1 MTLVMSSS
9 QERMTVHDV
18 IVVGTGPA
26 GAVLAYLLA
35 KRGLDV
41 LILERATLPRY
52 KSCGGGVTW
61 KAMQN
66 LPFDASAVFEQK
78 AVGGVVTYAG
88 QQLLKVEVGWPV
100 AWLVMRDR
108 FDHYL
113 VQQAVLAG
121 AHLMEGISVVSVE
134 ERGDRVGVI
143 TTKGELQAQLLA
155 GADGVNSIVA
165 RSVGL
170 IPDREVGVAVEAE
183 LAVSP
188 ASLEAQGAYATFDFG
203 ALPGGYG
210 WIFPKRDHLS
220 VGVFKAIPGKAIGLK
235 KALEKF
241 IASEAVLLDPKILHL
256 QGHQIP
262 LGGRTRTLHKG
273 RVLLVGDAANLA
285 DPWMGEGISY
295 AVVSARIA
303 AEHMYYALESKEI
316 DLSGY
321 TRLIN
326 ASITPQLLS
335 ARLFAKAVYALPEVC
350 SDLLSKSPF
359 MQQMVFDVIRG
370 DRTFIEMTTALLLGM
385 PRIVVETLFKH
396 EQRKMQMADG

>member
-1 MTLVMSSS
+1 M
-9 QERMTVHDV
+9 HDV

-52 KSCGGGVTW
+52 KTCGGGVTW
-61 KAMQN
+61 KAIQN
-66 LPFDASAVFEQK
+66 LPFDVSAVFEHK

-88 QQLLKVEVGWPV
+88 QQLLKAEVGWPV
-100 AWLVMRDR
+100 AWLVMRDQ
-108 FDHYL
+108 FDYYL
-113 VQQAVLAG
+113 VQQAIHVG
-121 AHLMEGISVVSVE
+121 AKLMEGISVVNIVDK
-134 ERGDRVGVI
+134 GDKVVV
-143 TTKGELQAQLLA
+143 TTNKGELSALLVA
-155 GADGVNSIVA
+155 GADGVNSVVA

-170 IPDREVGVAVEAE
+170 MPEREVGVAVEAE

-235 KALEKF
+235 RSLEKF

-262 LGGRTRTLHKG
+262 LGGKTRTLHKG

-295 AVVSARIA
+295 AVVSARLA
-303 AEHMYYALESKEI
+303 AEQMFYALARNEI

-321 TRLIN
+321 THLIN

-335 ARLFAKAVYALPEVC
+335 ARLFAKVVYALPEMC

-359 MQQMVFDVIRG
+359 MQRMIFDVIRG
-370 DRTFIEMTTALLLGM
+370 DRTFKEMTSALLLGM
-385 PRIVVETLFKH
+385 PRIVVDTIFKP
-396 EQRKMQMADG
+396 EQAKLQMADG

>member
-1 MTLVMSSS
+1 M
-9 QERMTVHDV
+9 HDV

-26 GAVLAYLLA
+26 GSVLAYLLA

-66 LPFDASAVFEQK
+66 LPFDASAVFEHK
-78 AVGGVVTYAG
+78 AVGGIVTFAG

-113 VQQAVLAG
+113 VQQAVNVG
-121 AHLMEGISVVSVE
+121 ARLMEGLSVVSVE
-134 ERGDRVGVI
+134 DRGDRVVVI
-143 TTKGELQAQLLA
+143 TNQGELESQLLA

-170 IPDREVGVAVEAE
+170 LTNREVGVALEAE
-183 LAVSP
+183 LAVAPS
-188 ASLEAQGAYATFDFG
+188 SLEAQGAYATFDFG

-220 VGVFKAIPGKAIGLK
+220 VGMFKAIPGKAIGLK

-241 IASEAVLLDPKILHL
+241 IASEAVLLNPRILHL

-262 LGGRTRTLHKG
+262 LGGRAQTLHKG

-295 AVVSARIA
+295 AVVSARLA
-303 AEHMYYALESKEI
+303 AETMFYALASTDI

-321 TRLIN
+321 TALIN

-335 ARLFAKAVYALPEVC
+335 ARLFAKVVYALPGMC

-370 DRTFIEMTTALLLGM
+370 DRSFREMTSALVLGM
-385 PRIVVETLFKH
+385 PRIVIETLFKH
-396 EQRKMQMADG
+396 EQTITQAADA

>member
-1 MTLVMSSS
+1 M
-9 QERMTVHDV
+9 HDV

-61 KAMQN
+61 KAIQN
-66 LPFDASAVFEQK
+66 LPFDVSAVFEHK

-88 QQLLKVEVGWPV
+88 QQLLKVEVGWPI

-113 VQQAVLAG
+113 VQQAVRAG
-121 AHLMEGISVVSVE
+121 AKLVEGIRVVNVE
-134 ERGDRVGVI
+134 DKGDRVVVT
-143 TTKGELQAQLLA
+143 TTKGELAAQLLA

-170 IPDREVGVAVEAE
+170 LPEREVGVAVEAE

-188 ASLEAQGAYATFDFG
+188 ASLESQGAYATFDFG
-203 ALPGGYG
+203 VITGGYG

-220 VGVFKAIPGKAIGLK
+220 VGVFKAIPGKAVGLK
-235 KALEKF
+235 RALEKF
-241 IASEAVLLDPKILHL
+241 IASEAVLLDPRILHL

-262 LGGRTRTLHKG
+262 LGGRTTILHKG

-303 AEHMYYALESKEI
+303 AEQMYYALESRQI

-321 TRLIN
+321 TKLIN

-335 ARLFAKAVYALPEVC
+335 ARMFAKVVYALPEMC

-359 MQQMVFDVIRG
+359 MQQMVFDVLRG
-370 DRTFIEMTTALLLGM
+370 DRTFKQMTAGLFLGV
-385 PRIVVETLFKH
+385 PRIVIESLFKH
-396 EQRKMQMADG
+396 EQPKIQMADR

>member
-1 MTLVMSSS
+1 M
-9 QERMTVHDV
+9 HDV

-78 AVGGVVTYAG
+78 AVGGIVTYAG

-113 VQQAVLAG
+113 VQQAVGAG
-121 AHLMEGISVVSVE
+121 AHLLEGISVVDVE
-134 ERGDRVGVI
+134 DRGDKVVVV
-143 TTKGELQAQLLA
+143 TNQGELEAHLLA

-170 IPDREVGVAVEAE
+170 LTDREVGVALEAE
-183 LAVSP
+183 LAVAP

-220 VGVFKAIPGKAIGLK
+220 VGIFKAIPGRAIGLK

-241 IASEAVLLDPKILHL
+241 IASEAVLLDPRILHL

-262 LGGRTRTLHKG
+262 LGGRPQTLHKG

-295 AVVSARIA
+295 AVVSARLA
-303 AEHMYYALESKEI
+303 AEQMYEVLMRRAS

-321 TRLIN
+321 TELIN
-326 ASITPQLLS
+326 ASITPQLLT
-335 ARLFAKAVYALPEVC
+335 ARLFAKAVYALPELC

-370 DRTFIEMTTALLLGM
+370 DRSFKEMTTALVLGM
-385 PRIVVETLFKH
+385 PRIIIESLFKH
-396 EQRKMQMADG
+396 EQVVPQAADA

>member
-1 MTLVMSSS
+1 
-9 QERMTVHDV
+9 VHDV

-52 KSCGGGVTW
+52 KTCGGGVTW

-66 LPFDASAVFEQK
+66 LPFDASPVFENK
-78 AVGGVVTYAG
+78 AVGGIVTYAG
-88 QQLLKVEVGWPV
+88 QQLLKVEVGWPI
-100 AWLVMRDR
+100 AWLVMRDS

-113 VQQAVLAG
+113 VQQAVQAG
-121 AHLMEGISVVSVE
+121 ARLMEGISVIRVE
-134 ERGDRVGVI
+134 ERGDRVVVS
-143 TTKGELQAQLLA
+143 TTQGELQAQLLA

-170 IPDREVGVAVEAE
+170 MPDREVGVAVEAE
-183 LAVSP
+183 VAVSP
-188 ASLEAQGAYATFDFG
+188 ASLEAQGGYATFDFG

-220 VGVFKAIPGKAIGLK
+220 VGVFKAIPGKAIGLR

-241 IASEAVLLDPKILHL
+241 IASEAVLLDPRILHL

-262 LGGRTRTLHKG
+262 LGGRKQILHKG

-303 AEHMYYALESKEI
+303 AEQMYNALNSEEI

-321 TRLIN
+321 TTLIN

-335 ARLFAKAVYALPEVC
+335 ARLFSKVVYSLPEIC
-350 SDLLSKSPF
+350 SDLLSKSPL
-359 MQQMVFDVIRG
+359 MQQAVFEGLRG
-370 DRTFIEMTTALLLGM
+370 NRTITEMTTALLLGM
-385 PRIVVETLFKH
+385 PRIVVEALIKP
-396 EQRKMQMADG
+396 ERPKMQMADS

>member
-1 MTLVMSSS
+1 M
-9 QERMTVHDV
+9 
-18 IVVGTGPA
+18 
-26 GAVLAYLLA
+26 
-35 KRGLDV
+35 
-41 LILERATLPRY
+41 ILERATLPRY

-66 LPFDASAVFEQK
+66 LPFDACAVFEHK
-78 AVGGVVTYAG
+78 AVGGIVTYAG

-108 FDHYL
+108 FDYYL
-113 VQQAVLAG
+113 VQQAVSAG
-121 AHLMEGISVVSVE
+121 ARLLQGISVTKVE
-134 ERGDRVGVI
+134 DRGDRVVVN
-143 TTKGELQAQLLA
+143 TNQGELQAQLLA

-165 RSVGL
+165 RSLGL
-170 IPDREVGVAVEAE
+170 LPDREVGVALEAE
-183 LAVSP
+183 LAVAP
-188 ASLEAQGAYATFDFG
+188 VSLETQGAYATFDFG

-220 VGVFKAIPGKAIGLK
+220 VGVFKAIPGSAIGLK

-241 IASEAVLLDPKILHL
+241 IASEAVLFDPRILHL

-262 LGGRTRTLHKG
+262 LGGRIQTLHKG

-295 AVVSARIA
+295 AVVSARLA
-303 AEHMYYALESKEI
+303 AEQMYAALQSCEF

-321 TRLIN
+321 TNLIN

-335 ARLFAKAVYALPEVC
+335 ARLFARVVYALPEMC

-370 DRTFIEMTTALLLGM
+370 DRSFKEMTNALFLGV
-385 PRIVVETLFKH
+385 PRIVLETLFRH
-396 EQRKMQMADG
+396 EPVNAHTAEA

>member
-1 MTLVMSSS
+1 
-9 QERMTVHDV
+9 VHDV

-41 LILERATLPRY
+41 LILERAKLPRY

-61 KAMQN
+61 KAIQN
-66 LPFDASAVFEQK
+66 LPFDVNAVLETK
-78 AVGGVVTYAG
+78 AVGGVVTFAG
-88 QQLLKVEVGWPV
+88 QQLLKVELGWPV

-113 VQQAVLAG
+113 VQQALQVG
-121 AHLMEGISVVSVE
+121 ARLVEGISVTKVE
-134 ERGDRVGVI
+134 DRGNHVVV
-143 TTKGELQAQLLA
+143 TTSKGEFQAQFVA

-170 IPDREVGVAVEAE
+170 MPHREVGVAVEAE
-183 LAVSP
+183 LAVP
-188 ASLEAQGAYATFDFG
+188 AASLEAQGAYATFDFG

-220 VGVFKAIPGKAIGLK
+220 VGVFKAIPGKAVGLK
-235 KALEKF
+235 RALEKF
-241 IASEAVLLDPKILHL
+241 IASETVLLDPTILHI

-262 LGGRTRTLHKG
+262 LGGRTRILHKG

-295 AVVSARIA
+295 AVVSARLA
-303 AEHMYYALESKEI
+303 AEQMYYALENKQI

-321 TRLIN
+321 TELIN

-335 ARLFAKAVYALPEVC
+335 ARLFARVVYSLPEMC
-350 SDLLSKSPF
+350 SDLLSRSPF
-359 MQQMVFDVIRG
+359 MQRMVFDVIRG
-370 DRTFIEMTTALLLGM
+370 DRTFKEMTTALILGM

-396 EQRKMQMADG
+396 EAAQVQVADA

>member
-1 MTLVMSSS
+1 
-9 QERMTVHDV
+9 
-18 IVVGTGPA
+18 
-26 GAVLAYLLA
+26 
-35 KRGLDV
+35 V

-52 KSCGGGVTW
+52 KTCGGGVTW

-66 LPFDASAVFEQK
+66 LPFDASSVFEQK
-78 AVGGVVTYAG
+78 ALGGVVTYAG

-113 VQQAVLAG
+113 VQQAVQVG
-121 AHLMEGISVVSVE
+121 ARLVEGISVLDVE
-134 ERGDRVGVI
+134 DRADRVVV
-143 TTKGELQAQLLA
+143 TTTEGELQAQLLA

-165 RSVGL
+165 KSVGL
-170 IPDREVGVAVEAE
+170 LPDREVGVAVEAE
-183 LAVSP
+183 LGVSP
-188 ASLEAQGAYATFDFG
+188 VSLEAQGTYATFDFG

-220 VGVFKAIPGKAIGLK
+220 VGIFKAIPGKAINLK

-241 IASEAVLLDPKILHL
+241 IASEAVLLDPRILHL

-262 LGGRTRTLHKG
+262 LGGRKQTLHKG

-295 AVVSARIA
+295 AVVSARLA
-303 AEHMYYALESKEI
+303 AEQMFNALGSNQI

-321 TRLIN
+321 TNLIN

-335 ARLFAKAVYALPEVC
+335 ARLFAKAIYSLPELC
-350 SDLLSKSPF
+350 SDLISRSPY
-359 MQQMVFDVIRG
+359 MQQMVFGVIRG

-385 PRIVVETLFKH
+385 PRIVVESLFKH
-396 EQRKMQMADG
+396 EQPKMQMADG

>member
-1 MTLVMSSS
+1 MS
-9 QERMTVHDV
+9 VHDV

-26 GAVLAYLLA
+26 GSVLAYLLA

-52 KSCGGGVTW
+52 KTCGGGVTW

-113 VQQAVLAG
+113 VQQAVQVG
-121 AHLMEGISVVSVE
+121 ARLVEGISVLNVE
-134 ERGDRVGVI
+134 ERADRVVV
-143 TTKGELQAQLLA
+143 TTTQGELQAQLLA

-165 RSVGL
+165 QSVGL
-170 IPDREVGVAVEAE
+170 LPDREVGVAVEAE

-188 ASLEAQGAYATFDFG
+188 ASLDAQGAYATFDFG

-210 WIFPKRDHLS
+210 WIFPKRYHLS
-220 VGVFKAIPGKAIGLK
+220 VGIFKALPGKASGLK
-235 KALEKF
+235 RSLEKF
-241 IASEAVLLDPKILHL
+241 IASEAVLLDPRILHL

-262 LGGRTRTLHKG
+262 LGGREQTLHKG

-295 AVVSARIA
+295 AVVSARLA
-303 AEHMYYALESKEI
+303 AEQMFIALERQEF

-321 TRLIN
+321 TELIN
-326 ASITPQLLS
+326 ASITPQLLT
-335 ARLFAKAVYALPEVC
+335 ARLFAKAVYSLPEMC
-350 SDLLSKSPF
+350 SDLISKSPF
-359 MQQMVFDVIRG
+359 MQQIIFDAIRG
-370 DRTFIEMTTALLLGM
+370 DRTFKEMTTALVLGM
-385 PRIVVETLFKH
+385 PRILVETLFKH
-396 EQRKMQMADG
+396 EQPKMQMADG

>member
-1 MTLVMSSS
+1 MY
-9 QERMTVHDV
+9 DV

-66 LPFDASAVFEQK
+66 LPFDASAVFENK
-78 AVGGVVTYAG
+78 AVGGIVTYAG

-113 VQQAVLAG
+113 VQQAVSAG
-121 AHLMEGISVVSVE
+121 AHLVEGISVISVE
-134 ERGDRVGVI
+134 DKGDRVIVV
-143 TTKGELQAQLLA
+143 TNQGELQAQLLA

-165 RSVGL
+165 HSVGL
-170 IPDREVGVAVEAE
+170 LPHREVGVALEAE
-183 LAVSP
+183 LHVAP
-188 ASLEAQGAYATFDFG
+188 TSLEIQGSYATFDFG
-203 ALPGGYG
+203 ALSGGYG

-241 IASEAVLLDPKILHL
+241 IASEAVLLDPRILHL
-256 QGHQIP
+256 QGHPIP
-262 LGGRTRTLHKG
+262 LGGRTQTLHKG

-295 AVVSARIA
+295 AVVSARLA
-303 AEHMYYALESKEI
+303 AEQMYYALQSGEI

-321 TRLIN
+321 TQLIN

-335 ARLFAKAVYALPEVC
+335 ARLFAKAVYSLPELC
-350 SDLLSKSPF
+350 SELLSKSPF

-370 DRTFIEMTTALLLGM
+370 DRSFKEMTTALLLGL

-396 EQRKMQMADG
+396 EEVLSQTADA

>member
-1 MTLVMSSS
+1 
-9 QERMTVHDV
+9 VHDV

-35 KRGLDV
+35 RRGLDV

-66 LPFDASAVFEQK
+66 LPFDASAVFEHK
-78 AVGGVVTYAG
+78 AVGGIVTYAG

-108 FDHYL
+108 FDHFL
-113 VQQAVLAG
+113 VQQAISAG
-121 AHLMEGISVVSVE
+121 ARLLEGVSVVNVQD
-134 ERGDRVGVI
+134 RGDKVVVV
-143 TTKGELQAQLLA
+143 TNQGELEAQLLA

-170 IPDREVGVAVEAE
+170 MTNREVGVALEAE
-183 LAVSP
+183 LAVAT
-188 ASLEAQGAYATFDFG
+188 ASLETQGAYATFDFG

-220 VGVFKAIPGKAIGLK
+220 VGVFKAIPGRAIGLK

-241 IASEAVLLDPKILHL
+241 IASEAVLLDPRILHL

-262 LGGRTRTLHKG
+262 LGGRVQTLHKG

-295 AVVSARIA
+295 AVVSARLA
-303 AEHMYYALESKEI
+303 AEQMFAVLMRKEI

-321 TRLIN
+321 TDLIN

-335 ARLFAKAVYALPEVC
+335 ARLFAKAVYALPELC

-370 DRTFIEMTTALLLGM
+370 DRSFKEMTTALVLGM
-385 PRIVVETLFKH
+385 PRIIIETLFKQEH
-396 EQRKMQMADG
+396 VVAQAADA

>member
-1 MTLVMSSS
+1 
-9 QERMTVHDV
+9 VHDV

-41 LILERATLPRY
+41 LILERAKLPRY
-52 KSCGGGVTW
+52 KTCGGGLTW
-61 KAMQN
+61 KALQN
-66 LPFDASAVFEQK
+66 LPFDVSAVFEHK
-78 AVGGVVTYAG
+78 AVGGVLTYAG
-88 QQLLKVEVGWPV
+88 QQLLKVEIGWPV

-113 VQQAVLAG
+113 VQQAIKAG
-121 AHLMEGISVVSVE
+121 ARLIEGISVSNVE
-134 ERGDRVGVI
+134 DKGDRVVV
-143 TTKGELQAQLLA
+143 TTNKGELHAQLLA

-165 RSVGL
+165 RSMGL

-183 LAVSP
+183 LAVAP
-188 ASLEAQGAYATFDFG
+188 ASLEAQAAFATFDFG

-220 VGVFKAIPGKAIGLK
+220 VGVFRAIPGKATGLK

-241 IASEAVLLDPKILHL
+241 IASEAVLLDPRILHL

-262 LGGRTRTLHKG
+262 LGGRKQELHKG

-295 AVVSARIA
+295 AIVSARLA
-303 AEHMYYALESKEI
+303 AEQMFAALESRRF

-321 TRLIN
+321 TALIN

-335 ARLFAKAVYALPEVC
+335 ARLFARAVYALPDVC
-350 SDLLSKSPF
+350 SDLLSKSPT
-359 MQQMVFDVIRG
+359 MQEMVFDVIRG
-370 DRTFIEMTTALLLGM
+370 GLTFRQLTTGLLLGM
-385 PRIVVETLFKH
+385 PRIVVESLFKH
-396 EQRKMQMADG
+396 ELPNLQAADG

>member
-1 MTLVMSSS
+1 M
-9 QERMTVHDV
+9 
-18 IVVGTGPA
+18 
-26 GAVLAYLLA
+26 LAYLLA

-41 LILERATLPRY
+41 LIVERETLPRY
-52 KSCGGGVTW
+52 KTCGGGLTW
-61 KAMQN
+61 KAIQN
-66 LPFDASAVFEQK
+66 LPFDVNAVLEHK
-78 AVGGVVTYAG
+78 AVGGVVTFAG
-88 QQLLKVEVGWPV
+88 QQLLKVEMGWPV

-113 VQQAVLAG
+113 VQQAVQAG
-121 AHLMEGISVVSVE
+121 AKLVEGVSVSKVE
-134 ERGDRVGVI
+134 QRSDRVVVI
-143 TTKGELQAQLLA
+143 TTQGELQAQLLA

-170 IPDREVGVAVEAE
+170 MPNRDVGVALEAE
-183 LAVSP
+183 LAVP
-188 ASLEAQGAYATFDFG
+188 GASLEAQGGYATFDFG

-220 VGVFKAIPGKAIGLK
+220 VGVFKAVPGKAGGLR

-241 IASEAVLLDPKILHL
+241 IASEAVLLDPQILHL

-262 LGGRTRTLHKG
+262 LGGQEQVLHKG

-303 AEHMYYALESKEI
+303 AEQMYQALLSKEI
-316 DLSGY
+316 DLSAY

-326 ASITPQLLS
+326 ASITPQFLS
-335 ARLFAKAVYALPEVC
+335 ARLFARAVYALPEMC
-350 SDLLSKSPF
+350 SDLLSKSPH
-359 MQQMVFDVIRG
+359 MQKMVFDVIRG
-370 DRTFIEMTTALLLGM
+370 DRTFKELTTGLILGM
-385 PRIVVETLFKH
+385 PHILADTLFRR
-396 EQRKMQMADG
+396 EQPQAQLADG

>member
-1 MTLVMSSS
+1 
-9 QERMTVHDV
+9 VHDV

-61 KAMQN
+61 KAIQN
-66 LPFDASAVFEQK
+66 LPFDVSAVFEHK

-100 AWLVMRDR
+100 AWLVMRSQ

-113 VQQAVLAG
+113 VQQAIHAG
-121 AHLMEGISVVSVE
+121 ARLVEGISVLSVMDK
-134 ERGDRVGVI
+134 GDKVVV
-143 TTKGELQAQLLA
+143 TTNEGELSAQLVA

-165 RSVGL
+165 RSMGL
-170 IPDREVGVAVEAE
+170 MPEREVGVALEAE
-183 LAVSP
+183 LAVP
-188 ASLEAQGAYATFDFG
+188 QASLEAQGAYATFDFG

-241 IASEAVLLDPKILHL
+241 IASEAVLLDPKILHM

-262 LGGRTRTLHKG
+262 LGGKTRTLHKG

-295 AVVSARIA
+295 AVVSARLA
-303 AEHMYYALESKEI
+303 AEQMYYALERKEI

-321 TRLIN
+321 THLIN

-335 ARLFAKAVYALPEVC
+335 ARLFARVVYSLPEMC

-359 MQQMVFDVIRG
+359 MQKMVFDVIRG
-370 DRTFIEMTTALLLGM
+370 DRTFKEMTTALLLGM
-385 PRIVVETLFKH
+385 PRIVVETLFKPD
-396 EQRKMQMADG
+396 QSKLQMADG

>member
-1 MTLVMSSS
+1 M
-9 QERMTVHDV
+9 HDV

-26 GAVLAYLLA
+26 GSVLAYLLA

-78 AVGGVVTYAG
+78 AVGGIVTYAG

-113 VQQAVLAG
+113 VQQAVNAG
-121 AHLMEGISVVSVE
+121 AHLLEGINVVNVE
-134 ERGDRVGVI
+134 DRVDRVVV
-143 TTKGELQAQLLA
+143 TTNEGELEAQLLA

-170 IPDREVGVAVEAE
+170 MPNREVGVALEAE

-188 ASLEAQGAYATFDFG
+188 ASLEQQGAYATFDFG
-203 ALPGGYG
+203 TMLGGYG
-210 WIFPKRDHLS
+210 WIFPKHDHLS
-220 VGVFKAIPGKAIGLK
+220 VGIFKAIPGKATELK

-241 IASEAVLLDPKILHL
+241 IASEAVLLDTRILHL

-262 LGGRTRTLHKG
+262 LGGRTQTLHKG

-295 AVVSARIA
+295 AVVSARLA
-303 AEHMYYALESKEI
+303 AEQMYYALESKQI

-321 TRLIN
+321 TNLIN
-326 ASITPQLLS
+326 ASITPQLLY
-335 ARLFAKAVYALPEVC
+335 ARLFARVVYALPEVC
-350 SDLLSKSPF
+350 SDLLSKSPY
-359 MQQMVFDVIRG
+359 MQQVVFDVIRG
-370 DRTFIEMTTALLLGM
+370 DRSFREMTTALLLGM
-385 PRIVVETLFKH
+385 PRIVVETFFKR
-396 EQRKMQMADG
+396 EQSMVQAADA

>member
-1 MTLVMSSS
+1 MAI
-9 QERMTVHDV
+9 HDV
-18 IVVGTGPA
+18 IIVGTGPA
-26 GAVLAYLLA
+26 GSVLAYLLA

-41 LILERATLPRY
+41 LILEKATLPRY
-52 KSCGGGVTW
+52 KTCGGGVTW
-61 KAMQN
+61 KALQN
-66 LPFDASAVFEQK
+66 LPFDVSSVFECK

-100 AWLVMRDR
+100 AWLVMRDK

-113 VQQAVLAG
+113 VQQAVHAG
-121 AHLMEGISVVSVE
+121 AVLMEGISVLNVE
-134 ERGDRVGVI
+134 ERNDRVVV
-143 TTKGELQAQLLA
+143 TTTSGELEAQLLA

-170 IPDREVGVAVEAE
+170 MPEREVGVALEAE

-188 ASLEAQGAYATFDFG
+188 ASLDAQGEYATFDFG
-203 ALPGGYG
+203 ALNGGYG

-220 VGVFKAIPGKAIGLK
+220 VGVFKAIPGKAGELK

-262 LGGRTRTLHKG
+262 LGGREKTLHKG
-273 RVLLVGDAANLA
+273 RILLVGDAANLA

-295 AVVSARIA
+295 AVVSARLA
-303 AEHMYYALESKEI
+303 ADQMYYALESREF
-316 DLSGY
+316 DLTGY

-335 ARLFAKAVYALPEVC
+335 ARLFARAVYSLPEMC
-350 SDLLSKSPF
+350 SELLSKSPF
-359 MQQMVFDVIRG
+359 MQDMVFDVIRG
-370 DRTFIEMTTALLLGM
+370 DRTFKQMTAALLFGM
-385 PRIVVETLFKH
+385 PRIVMETLFRHDQPKA
-396 EQRKMQMADG
+396 QLADG

>member
-1 MTLVMSSS
+1 
-9 QERMTVHDV
+9 
-18 IVVGTGPA
+18 
-26 GAVLAYLLA
+26 VLAYLLA
-35 KRGLDV
+35 RRGLDV
-41 LILERATLPRY
+41 VILERATLPRY

-66 LPFDASAVFEQK
+66 LPFDASAVFEHK
-78 AVGGVVTYAG
+78 AVGGIVTYAG
-88 QQLLKVEVGWPV
+88 QQLLKAEVGWPV

-108 FDHYL
+108 FDHFL
-113 VQQAVLAG
+113 VQQAINAG
-121 AHLMEGISVVSVE
+121 AHLMEGISVINVE
-134 ERGDRVGVI
+134 DRGDRVVV
-143 TTKGELQAQLLA
+143 TTSKGELESQLLA

-170 IPDREVGVAVEAE
+170 VPNREVGVALEAE
-183 LAVSP
+183 LAVAP
-188 ASLEAQGAYATFDFG
+188 ASLEQQGAYATFDFG

-241 IASEAVLLDPKILHL
+241 IASEAVLLDPRILHL

-262 LGGRTRTLHKG
+262 LGGRTQTLHKG

-295 AVVSARIA
+295 AVVSARLA
-303 AEHMYYALESKEI
+303 AEQMFSALANKEI

-321 TRLIN
+321 TTWIN

-335 ARLFAKAVYALPEVC
+335 ARLFARVVYALPEMC
-350 SDLLSKSPF
+350 SDMLSKSPF
-359 MQQMVFDVIRG
+359 MQQMVFDVLRG
-370 DRTFIEMTTALLLGM
+370 DRSFKEMTTSLLLGM
-385 PRIVVETLFKH
+385 PRIVFETLFKR
-396 EQRKMQMADG
+396 EPSVAQAADA

>member
-1 MTLVMSSS
+1 MNFS
-9 QERMTVHDV
+9 QVKSQVHDV

-41 LILERATLPRY
+41 LILERANLPRY

-61 KAMQN
+61 KAIQN
-66 LPFDASAVFEQK
+66 LPFDVSAVFDNK

-113 VQQAVLAG
+113 VQQAIAAG
-121 AHLMEGISVVSVE
+121 ARLLEGISVVSVE
-134 ERGDRVGVI
+134 EKSDRVVVI
-143 TTKGELQAQLLA
+143 TNQGELQAQLLA

-165 RSVGL
+165 HSMGL

-183 LAVSP
+183 IAVSP
-188 ASLEAQGAYATFDFG
+188 ASMDAQGAYATFDFG

-210 WIFPKRDHLS
+210 WIFPKQDHLS
-220 VGVFKAIPGKAIGLK
+220 VGLFKAIPGKTSGLK

-303 AEHMYYALESKEI
+303 AEQMYYALENNEI

-335 ARLFAKAVYALPEVC
+335 ARLFAKVVYSLPEMC
-350 SDLLSKSPF
+350 SDLISKSPY
-359 MQQMVFDVIRG
+359 MQQIVFSVIRG
-370 DRTFIEMTTALLLGM
+370 DSTFKEMTTALLLGM
-385 PRIVVETLFKH
+385 PRIVRETLFKH
-396 EQRKMQMADG
+396 EQTVTQMADG

>member
-1 MTLVMSSS
+1 
-9 QERMTVHDV
+9 VHDV

-52 KSCGGGVTW
+52 KTCGGGVTW
-61 KAMQN
+61 KAIQN
-66 LPFDASAVFEQK
+66 LPFDVSPVLEHK

-88 QQLLKVEVGWPV
+88 QQMLKVEVSWPI

-113 VQQAVLAG
+113 VQQAVQAG
-121 AHLMEGISVVSVE
+121 ARLMEGVSVIRVE
-134 ERGDRVGVI
+134 QRPDRVVVN
-143 TTKGELQAQLLA
+143 TTQGELEAQLLA
-155 GADGVNSIVA
+155 GADGVNSVVA
-165 RSVGL
+165 RSIGL
-170 IPDREVGVAVEAE
+170 LPDREVGVAVEAE
-183 LAVSP
+183 VAVSP
-188 ASLEAQGAYATFDFG
+188 ASLEAQGEYATFDFG

-220 VGVFKAIPGKAIGLK
+220 VGVFHAIPGKAIGLR

-241 IASEAVLLDPKILHL
+241 IASEAVLLDPQILHL

-262 LGGRTRTLHKG
+262 LGGRKQTLHQG

-295 AVVSARIA
+295 AVVSARLA
-303 AEHMYYALESKEI
+303 AEQMYAALESREI

-321 TRLIN
+321 TALIN
-326 ASITPQLLS
+326 ASITPQLVY
-335 ARLFAKAVYALPEVC
+335 ARLFSKAVYSIPDVC

-359 MQQMVFDVIRG
+359 MQQMIFDVLRG
-370 DRTFIEMTTALLLGM
+370 DRTFKEMTTALLVGM
-385 PRIVVETLFKH
+385 PRIVVESLFKH
-396 EQRKMQMADG
+396 EQPKIQMADS

>member
-1 MTLVMSSS
+1 MY
-9 QERMTVHDV
+9 DV

-61 KAMQN
+61 KAIQN
-66 LPFDASAVFEQK
+66 LPFDVNSVLETK
-78 AVGGVVTYAG
+78 AVGGIVTFAG
-88 QQLLKVEVGWPV
+88 QQLLKAEVGWPV

-113 VQQAVLAG
+113 VQQAMRVG
-121 AHLMEGISVVSVE
+121 AKLMEGIIVTKVE
-134 ERGDRVGVI
+134 DRGDRVVV
-143 TTKGELQAQLLA
+143 TTSKEEFQAQLLA

-165 RSVGL
+165 RSLGL
-170 IPDREVGVAVEAE
+170 IPDREVGIALEAE

-188 ASLEAQGAYATFDFG
+188 ASLEAQGEFATFDFG

-220 VGVFKAIPGKAIGLK
+220 VGVFKAIPGKAVGLRR
-235 KALEKF
+235 ALEKF
-241 IASEAVLLDPKILHL
+241 IASEAVLLDPKILRL

-262 LGGRTRTLHKG
+262 LGGRTRILHKG

-295 AVVSARIA
+295 AVVSARLA
-303 AEHMYYALESKEI
+303 AEHMYYALENKQI

-321 TRLIN
+321 TNLIN

-335 ARLFAKAVYALPEVC
+335 ARLFAKAVYSLPEMC
-350 SDLLSKSPF
+350 SVLISKSPF
-359 MQQMVFDVIRG
+359 MQRMVFDVIRG
-370 DRTFIEMTTALLLGM
+370 DRTFKEMTSALILGM
-385 PRIVVETLFKH
+385 PRIVVESLFKH
-396 EQRKMQMADG
+396 EQPKMQTADV

>member
-1 MTLVMSSS
+1 M
-9 QERMTVHDV
+9 HDV

-52 KSCGGGVTW
+52 KTCGGGVTW
-61 KAMQN
+61 KAIQN
-66 LPFDASAVFEQK
+66 LPFDVSPVLEHK

-88 QQLLKVEVGWPV
+88 QQMLKVEVSWPI

-113 VQQAVLAG
+113 VQQAVQAG
-121 AHLMEGISVVSVE
+121 ARLMEGVSVIRVEQRPDRVVVS
-134 ERGDRVGVI
+134 
-143 TTKGELQAQLLA
+143 TTQGELEAQLLA
-155 GADGVNSIVA
+155 GADGVNSVVA
-165 RSVGL
+165 RSIGL
-170 IPDREVGVAVEAE
+170 LPDREVGVAVEAE
-183 LAVSP
+183 VAVSP

-220 VGVFKAIPGKAIGLK
+220 VGVFHAIPGKAIGLK

-241 IASEAVLLDPKILHL
+241 IASEAVLLDPQILHL

-262 LGGRTRTLHKG
+262 LGGRKQTLHQG

-295 AVVSARIA
+295 AVVSARLA
-303 AEHMYYALESKEI
+303 AEQMYAALESREI

-321 TRLIN
+321 TALIN
-326 ASITPQLLS
+326 ASITPQLVY
-335 ARLFAKAVYALPEVC
+335 ARLFSKAVYSIPEVC

-359 MQQMVFDVIRG
+359 MQQMIFDVLRG
-370 DRTFIEMTTALLLGM
+370 DRTFKEMTTALLVGM
-385 PRIVVETLFKH
+385 PRIVVESLFKH
-396 EQRKMQMADG
+396 EQPKIQMADS

>member
-1 MTLVMSSS
+1 
-9 QERMTVHDV
+9 VHDV

-52 KSCGGGVTW
+52 KTCGGGVTW
-61 KAMQN
+61 KAIQN
-66 LPFDASAVFEQK
+66 LPFDVSPVLEHK

-88 QQLLKVEVGWPV
+88 QQMLKVEVSWPI

-113 VQQAVLAG
+113 VQQAVQAG
-121 AHLMEGISVVSVE
+121 ARLMEGVSVIRVEQRPDRVVVS
-134 ERGDRVGVI
+134 
-143 TTKGELQAQLLA
+143 TTQGELEAQLLA
-155 GADGVNSIVA
+155 GADGVNSVVA
-165 RSVGL
+165 RSIGL
-170 IPDREVGVAVEAE
+170 LPDREVGVAVEAE
-183 LAVSP
+183 VAVSP
-188 ASLEAQGAYATFDFG
+188 ASLEAQGEYATFDFG

-220 VGVFKAIPGKAIGLK
+220 VGVFHAIPGKAIGLK

-241 IASEAVLLDPKILHL
+241 IASEAVLLDPQILHL

-262 LGGRTRTLHKG
+262 LGGRKQTLHQG

-295 AVVSARIA
+295 AVVSARLA
-303 AEHMYYALESKEI
+303 AEQMYAALESREI

-321 TRLIN
+321 TALIN
-326 ASITPQLLS
+326 ASITPQLVY
-335 ARLFAKAVYALPEVC
+335 ARLFSKAVYSIPEVC

-359 MQQMVFDVIRG
+359 MQQMIFDVLRG
-370 DRTFIEMTTALLLGM
+370 DRTFKEMTTALLVGM
-385 PRIVVETLFKH
+385 PRIVVESLFKH
-396 EQRKMQMADG
+396 EQPKIQMADS

>member
-1 MTLVMSSS
+1 
-9 QERMTVHDV
+9 VHDV

-35 KRGLDV
+35 RRGLDV
-41 LILERATLPRY
+41 LILERARLPRY

-66 LPFDASAVFEQK
+66 LPFDASAVFEHK
-78 AVGGVVTYAG
+78 AIGGIVTYAG
-88 QQLLKVEVGWPV
+88 EQLLKVEVGWPV

-113 VQQAVLAG
+113 VQQAISAG
-121 AHLMEGISVVSVE
+121 ARLVEGISVMSVE
-134 ERGDRVGVI
+134 DRGDKVVVV
-143 TTKGELQAQLLA
+143 TNQGELQAQLLA

-165 RSVGL
+165 RSIGL
-170 IPDREVGVAVEAE
+170 MAGREVGVAVEAE

-188 ASLEAQGAYATFDFG
+188 GSLETQGAYATFDFG

-220 VGVFKAIPGKAIGLK
+220 VGVFKAIPGRAVGLK

-241 IASEAVLLDPKILHL
+241 IASEAVLLDPRILHL

-262 LGGRTRTLHKG
+262 LGGRHQTLHKG

-295 AVVSARIA
+295 AVVSARLA
-303 AEHMYYALESKEI
+303 AEQMFYALESKNV

-321 TRLIN
+321 TNLIN

-335 ARLFAKAVYALPEVC
+335 ARLFARVVYALPEMC
-350 SDLLSKSPF
+350 SNLLSKSPF

-370 DRTFIEMTTALLLGM
+370 DRSFKEMTSALLLGM
-385 PRIVVETLFKH
+385 PRVVIESLFRQ
-396 EQRKMQMADG
+396 ERGLPQASDA

>member
-1 MTLVMSSS
+1 M
-9 QERMTVHDV
+9 HDV

-52 KSCGGGVTW
+52 KTCGGGVTW
-61 KAMQN
+61 KAIQN
-66 LPFDASAVFEQK
+66 LPFDVSPVLEHK

-88 QQLLKVEVGWPV
+88 QQMLKVEVSWPI

-113 VQQAVLAG
+113 VQQAVQAG
-121 AHLMEGISVVSVE
+121 ARLMEGVSVIRVE
-134 ERGDRVGVI
+134 QRPDRVVVN
-143 TTKGELQAQLLA
+143 TTQGELEAQLLA
-155 GADGVNSIVA
+155 GADGVNSVVA
-165 RSVGL
+165 RSIGL
-170 IPDREVGVAVEAE
+170 LPDREVGVAVEAE
-183 LAVSP
+183 VAVSP
-188 ASLEAQGAYATFDFG
+188 ASLEAQGEYATFDFG

-220 VGVFKAIPGKAIGLK
+220 VGIFHAIPGKAIGLR

-241 IASEAVLLDPKILHL
+241 IASEAVLLDPQILHL

-262 LGGRTRTLHKG
+262 LGGRKQTLHQG

-295 AVVSARIA
+295 AVVSARLA
-303 AEHMYYALESKEI
+303 AEQMYAALESREI

-321 TRLIN
+321 TALIN
-326 ASITPQLLS
+326 ASITPQLVY
-335 ARLFAKAVYALPEVC
+335 ARLFSKAVYSIPEVC

-359 MQQMVFDVIRG
+359 MQQMIFDVLRG
-370 DRTFIEMTTALLLGM
+370 DRTFKEMTTALLVGM
-385 PRIVVETLFKH
+385 PRIVVESLFKH
-396 EQRKMQMADG
+396 EQPKIQMADS

>member
-1 MTLVMSSS
+1 M
-9 QERMTVHDV
+9 HDV

-41 LILERATLPRY
+41 LILERARLPRY

-66 LPFDASAVFEQK
+66 LPFDASAVFEHK
-78 AVGGVVTYAG
+78 AVGGIVTYAG
-88 QQLLKVEVGWPV
+88 QQLLKVQVGWPV

-113 VQQAVLAG
+113 VQQALNAG
-121 AHLMEGISVVSVE
+121 AHLVEGISVVSVE
-134 ERGDRVGVI
+134 DRGDRVVV
-143 TTKGELQAQLLA
+143 TTNQGELETQLLA

-170 IPDREVGVAVEAE
+170 MPDREVGVAVEAE
-183 LAVSP
+183 LAVTP

-220 VGVFKAIPGKAIGLK
+220 VGVFQAIPGKAVGLK

-241 IASEAVLLDPKILHL
+241 IASEAVLLDPRILHL
-256 QGHQIP
+256 QGHEIP
-262 LGGRTRTLHKG
+262 LGGRSQTLHKG

-295 AVVSARIA
+295 AVVSARLA
-303 AEHMYYALESKEI
+303 AEQMYYTLERNEI

-321 TRLIN
+321 TTLIN

-335 ARLFAKAVYALPEVC
+335 ARLFARVVYAIPDLC

-370 DRTFIEMTTALLLGM
+370 DRSFKEMTSALLLGM
-385 PRIVVETLFKH
+385 PRIVLETLFKR
-396 EQRKMQMADG
+396 EQVSTQAADA

>member
-1 MTLVMSSS
+1 
-9 QERMTVHDV
+9 VHDV

-78 AVGGVVTYAG
+78 AIGGVVTFAG

-113 VQQAVLAG
+113 VEQAVLAG
-121 AHLMEGISVVSVE
+121 AHLVEGISVVNVE
-134 ERGDRVGVI
+134 ERGDRVVVI
-143 TTKGELQAQLLA
+143 TTEGKLEAQLLA

-170 IPDREVGVAVEAE
+170 MTDREVGVAVEAE
-183 LAVSP
+183 LAVPP
-188 ASLEAQGAYATFDFG
+188 ASLEAQGSFATFDFG

-235 KALEKF
+235 RALEKF
-241 IASEAVLLDPKILHL
+241 IASEAVLMDPRILHL

-262 LGGRTRTLHKG
+262 LGGQTHMLHKG

-295 AVVSARIA
+295 AVVSARLA
-303 AEHMYYALESKEI
+303 AEQMYYTLQNKEI

-321 TRLIN
+321 TELIN

-335 ARLFAKAVYALPEVC
+335 ARLFARAVYALPEMC

-359 MQQMVFDVIRG
+359 MQQMVFEVLRG
-370 DRTFIEMTTALLLGM
+370 DRTFKELTAALVFGM
-385 PRIVVETLFKH
+385 PRIVVEALFKH
-396 EQRKMQMADG
+396 EQVLVQSADAG

>member
-1 MTLVMSSS
+1 M
-9 QERMTVHDV
+9 HDV

-35 KRGLDV
+35 KRGVDV
-41 LILERATLPRY
+41 VILERATLPRY

-66 LPFDASAVFEQK
+66 LPFDASAVFDHK

-113 VQQAVLAG
+113 VQQAVAAG
-121 AHLMEGISVVSVE
+121 AHLIEAISVVRVE
-134 ERGDRVGVI
+134 DRGDRVVVVSSQ
-143 TTKGELQAQLLA
+143 GELEAQLVA

-165 RSVGL
+165 RSIGL
-170 IPDREVGVAVEAE
+170 LPDREVGVALEAE
-183 LAVSP
+183 LAVAP

-220 VGVFKAIPGKAIGLK
+220 VGVFKAIPGKAVGLK

-241 IASEAVLLDPKILHL
+241 IASEAVLLDPRILHL
-256 QGHQIP
+256 QGHEIP
-262 LGGRTRTLHKG
+262 LGGRAQALHKG

-295 AVVSARIA
+295 AVVSARLA
-303 AEHMYYALESKEI
+303 AEQMYYALQSREF

-321 TRLIN
+321 TNLVN

-335 ARLFAKAVYALPEVC
+335 ARLFARAVYALPELC

-370 DRTFIEMTTALLLGM
+370 DRSFKEMTTALLLGM
-385 PRIVVETLFKH
+385 PRIVIETLLKH
-396 EQRKMQMADG
+396 QQTLSQAAET